1 MFTAFLYCKMLLE
14 VVNNFWSDIASFF
27 DPEELIAFLRWLF
40 LGESPDAR
48 RERISREG
56 SSVDPQPPL
65 PTLNDVLQAE
75 SRASLSCMSCF
86 DKSCELEGIG
96 AKGEANGDAAPGDI
110 SPMPKAIICTETLS
124 QQFTSGTGEETTA
137 ALVKEYTD
145 IVVEKKDSDREASG
159 DAPNENSKQEA
170 LLSSDAPSGDPVE
183 PEVKSDT
190 GKQCDISV
198 AESTQS
204 PSEDNTGKQ
213 SIAKNTQ
220 PPSEGKQSDIA
231 ESIQPPSEEST
242 GKHSDI
248 AVAVAESTQPPSE
261 DSTHYSLS
269 STSSGTQ
276 CKEVSLGTDT
286 PSQKPS
292 AVTASKTGNSKVE
305 STQDV
310 TASAADVTSNERDT
324 VTIIHPKKKKKKCG
338 AKKTQTAKSAT
349 HQEDRGGTHGPTP
362 VSVYSGQ
369 QYNASGISKEDM
381 CPLYELCPQLAP
393 GAKIKMHPSSV
404 RPPRVKGKVAFNSPL
419 LSEKD
424 FNFRISQDK
433 VCLEFIQL
441 DTSEPK
447 IHGYIRVLNT
457 AYAKEV
463 TVVSTIEKES
473 NWKIVCSG
481 QAEWVES
488 VEDGT
493 MDRFKFT
500 IAGIES
506 VGKVSF
512 VVKFNSEVDDN
523 KGEKY
528 TVVYD
533 QV

>member
-1 MFTAFLYCKMLLE
+1 MFTAFLYCKMLLN
-14 VVNNFWSDIASFF
+14 VVNNFWSDITSFF
-27 DPEELIAFLRWLF
+27 DPKELIAFLRWLF
-40 LGESPDAR
+40 LSESPDAR
-48 RERISREG
+48 RELISREG

-65 PTLNDVLQAE
+65 PTLNVVMQAE
-75 SRASLSCMSCF
+75 SRESLSCMFCF

-124 QQFTSGTGEETTA
+124 QQFISGTGEETTA

-145 IVVEKKDSDREASG
+145 IVVVATKDSDREASG
-159 DAPNENSKQEA
+159 DAPNENSK
-170 LLSSDAPSGDPVE
+170 LLSSDAPE
-183 PEVKSDT
+183 PDVKSDT
-190 GKQCDISV
+190 
-198 AESTQS
+198 
-204 PSEDNTGKQ
+204 
-213 SIAKNTQ
+213 
-220 PPSEGKQSDIA
+220 GKQSDIA
-231 ESIQPPSEEST
+231 ESIQPLSE
-242 GKHSDI
+242 G
-248 AVAVAESTQPPSE
+248 
-261 DSTHYSLS
+261 STHYSLS

-292 AVTASKTGNSKVE
+292 AVTAGKTETSKVE

-310 TASAADVTSNERDT
+310 TASAAAVTSDEKDT

-338 AKKTQTAKSAT
+338 AKKAQTAKSAS

-381 CPLYELCPQLAP
+381 CPLYQLCPQLAP
-393 GAKIKMHPSSV
+393 GAKVKMHPSSV

-424 FNFRISQDK
+424 FNFRVSQDK

-506 VGKVSF
+506 VGKVMF
-512 VVKFNSEVDDN
+512 IIKFNGEVDDN

-528 TVVYD
+528 TVVYE